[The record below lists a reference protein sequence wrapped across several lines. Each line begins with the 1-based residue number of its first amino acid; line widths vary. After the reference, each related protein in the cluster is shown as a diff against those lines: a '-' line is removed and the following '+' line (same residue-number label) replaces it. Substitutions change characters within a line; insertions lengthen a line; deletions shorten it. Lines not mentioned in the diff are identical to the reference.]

1 MRWTRWLLIAALVL
15 SWPVHAVKDIELNK
29 VEDEARFQDLANEL
43 RCMVCQNQSIAD
55 SNADLARDFR
65 NQVKEKI
72 NAGQTNEEIREF
84 MIARYGDYILYRPP
98 FNMATALLWLGPF
111 VLVLFGFI
119 IVFRMARRKRVS
131 DENPREVD
139 TVQQARLKQLLED
152 EQESRP

>member
-1 MRWTRWLLIAALVL
+1 
-15 SWPVHAVKDIELNK
+15 
-29 VEDEARFQDLANEL
+29 
-43 RCMVCQNQSIAD
+43 
-55 SNADLARDFR
+55 
-65 NQVKEKI
+65 
-72 NAGQTNEEIREF
+72 

-131 DENPREVD
+131 DQNPREAD

-152 EQESRP
+152 EQESQP